1 MIDSYLDDAKRIS
14 GLDSDRALAKAIG
27 LTHSLVHAYRAGRT
41 LPSDAVMLQIA
52 ELAKIP
58 VEQALLDLAL
68 MRSNSEPAKKV
79 LLNLKKRL
87 VTAGCALAVAMA
99 LTTPAHAANN
109 CDNMLRRDCVYYG
122 K

>member
-1 MIDSYLDDAKRIS
+1 MIDSYLDDAKRVS
-14 GLDSDRALAKAIG
+14 KLQSDRALAKELGIGTTTIFHYRHGGAI
-27 LTHSLVHAYRAGRT
+27 
-41 LPSDAVMLQIA
+41 PSDAVMLQIA

-58 VEQALLDLAL
+58 AEQALLDLAL